1 MSRREKNR
9 IEKCNRIIAAALKVF
24 AEVGYLG
31 ASMERIARQAGL
43 TKPTLYNYYP
53 SKDILFEEMMKI
65 PGDTMMLN
73 IEAPDKNDISTQ
85 LLEFAWAYTEIVM
98 HQHYLALARLII
110 SEAQRFPEIGRK
122 YQESGPNKVLVG
134 LIAFMDASKTL
145 GKLTFEDVELA
156 AEDFWGLIL
165 SAPRNRA
172 LHSPDL
178 RLKKSELARFVHNGL
193 RVFFKAYSTNPQH
206 DLKLLEIAIE
216 HRNYNE
222 I

>member
-1 MSRREKNR
+1 
-9 IEKCNRIIAAALKVF
+9 
-24 AEVGYLG
+24 
-31 ASMERIARQAGL
+31 MERIAREAGL

-134 LIAFMDASKTL
+134 LIAFMDASKML

-165 SAPRNRA
+165 SSPRNRA

-178 RLKKSELARFVHNGL
+178 RLKKVS
-193 RVFFKAYSTNPQH
+193 
-206 DLKLLEIAIE
+206 
-216 HRNYNE
+216 
-222 I
+222 